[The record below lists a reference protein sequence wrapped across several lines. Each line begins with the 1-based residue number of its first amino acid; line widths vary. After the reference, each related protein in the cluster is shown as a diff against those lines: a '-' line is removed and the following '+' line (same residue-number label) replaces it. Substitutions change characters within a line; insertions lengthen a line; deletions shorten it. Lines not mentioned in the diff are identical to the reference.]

1 MNTNNI
7 ELEDRIHA
15 AQVRSAYSNS
25 AVGMSATAVGAFL
38 VAGILAGTGVVS
50 WPIAISFSV
59 FMLVQIQARL
69 LVIAAYHRQ
78 DPPDHEWR
86 VWSQRFTAGVIVGS
100 FGLALFSW
108 LLLPA
113 NQFDM
118 QLLVLLYLCALASGA
133 ITAYGVLRPAVY
145 FSIVPMLLATVWMM
159 LRNDWVHWML
169 AGIIVVWLLAIAN
182 QARRH
187 GAHFDETLRLLYQ
200 NEVVIERL
208 RQEKGVTS

>member
-1 MNTNNI
+1 
-7 ELEDRIHA
+7 
-15 AQVRSAYSNS
+15 
-25 AVGMSATAVGAFL
+25 
-38 VAGILAGTGVVS
+38 
-50 WPIAISFSV
+50 
-59 FMLVQIQARL
+59 MLVQIQARL

-169 AGIIVVWLLAIAN
+169 AGIIVVWLLAIVN